1 MQGESEDDDSKD
13 NILEETEVEQLQS
26 NLGKSTPAA
35 TPAEESPKLETEK
48 KVTSI
53 ELTKMIKDQIL
64 DLERQQQEQLKKN

>member
-1 MQGESEDDDSKD
+1 MQGESEEDDSKD